1 MENLSRGAR
10 QLGRER
16 YLALADRVI
25 LSRGTTFFHMNSLAR
40 LHESTRLKFCP
51 ICFLF
56 YYYVSCIG
64 FTFWTMEG
72 AAATTRN
79 SM

>member
-16 YLALADRVI
+16 YLALADRAI

-51 ICFLF
+51 I
-56 YYYVSCIG
+56 IG